1 MFTPGERRPP
11 NQNSL
16 NKNLGGSYKRFQVK
30 SSSIDTELTDVIRK
44 TPIVWLAFQK
54 HSIQLL
60 NTSNDTDSQVGAS
73 GFDGAFYEQAHANN
87 LSVTQSKKPNQI
99 KRQSDSNVT

>member
-11 NQNSL
+11 TQNSL

-44 TPIVWLAFQK
+44 TPIVYLTFQK
-54 HSIQLL
+54 HSIQLP
-60 NTSNDTDSQVGAS
+60 NTSNDTNSQVGAS
-73 GFDGAFYEQAHANN
+73 DFDEAFYEQADANN
-87 LSVTQSKKPNQI
+87 VSVTQSKEPNQI
-99 KRQSDSNVT
+99 KRQSDSNIT